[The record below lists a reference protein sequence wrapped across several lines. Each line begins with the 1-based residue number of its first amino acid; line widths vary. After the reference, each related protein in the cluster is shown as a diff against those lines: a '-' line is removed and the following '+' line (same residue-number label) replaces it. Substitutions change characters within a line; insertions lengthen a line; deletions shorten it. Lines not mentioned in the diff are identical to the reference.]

1 VPSTKAAQC
10 RRHAATL
17 GLHVSSEFIS
27 EVEGTGTSDGLV
39 HSSTSSSRS
48 SSQSSGGSHSSS
60 GTNGITDE
68 EINLDHSGSSSS
80 SVTKKKRSYVVK
92 EDKPE
97 KERICSI
104 STRYNGQRGSERSD
118 KTRERQDVY
127 DGTRSDSYELGSSAK
142 KRMKID
148 VSAGSGGM
156 NRRVRSSRVLEI
168 PSSSQ
173 NPIDLCEDDSDVT
186 TADTS
191 DLPTGGSPDTPTS
204 SDVAAEASSDVASEA
219 TAEVA
224 SDVASEATPEVA
236 SDVTTSD
243 IASEVAAV
251 VTSEVAAV
259 VTSEVAAV
267 VTSEVSKVVE
277 VAAPEVAVTEV
288 RSDDAIVEMV
298 DALFEMDDTIVE
310 MDDAFLSPVD
320 AIEIE
325 AVLLDPPC
333 LKVVEALVVN
343 CNALIGD
350 QGLQTI
356 S

>member
-1 VPSTKAAQC
+1 MPSTKAAQC

-60 GTNGITDE
+60 GTNGVTDE

-127 DGTRSDSYELGSSAK
+127 DGTGSDSYELGSSAK

-259 VTSEVAAV
+259 VI
-267 VTSEVSKVVE
+267 SKVVE

-288 RSDDAIVEMV
+288 RIDDAVVEMV
-298 DALFEMDDTIVE
+298 DALFDMDDTVVE

>member
-1 VPSTKAAQC
+1 MPSTKAAQC

-60 GTNGITDE
+60 GTNGVTDE

-127 DGTRSDSYELGSSAK
+127 DGTGSDSYELGSSAK

-156 NRRVRSSRVLEI
+156 SRRVRSSRVLEI

-259 VTSEVAAV
+259 VIFE
-267 VTSEVSKVVE
+267 VVE

-288 RSDDAIVEMV
+288 RIDDAVVEMV
-298 DALFEMDDTIVE
+298 DALFDMDDTVVE

>member
-1 VPSTKAAQC
+1 MPSTKAAQC

-17 GLHVSSEFIS
+17 GLHVPSEFIS

-60 GTNGITDE
+60 GTNGVTDE
-68 EINLDHSGSSSS
+68 EINLDNSGSSSS

-127 DGTRSDSYELGSSAK
+127 DGTGSDSYELGSSAK

-156 NRRVRSSRVLEI
+156 SRRVRSSRVLEI

-236 SDVTTSD
+236 SDLTTSD
-243 IASEVAAV
+243 IASEVAAE

-267 VTSEVSKVVE
+267 VISKVVE

-288 RSDDAIVEMV
+288 RIDDAVVEMV
-298 DALFEMDDTIVE
+298 DALFEMDDTVVE